1 MATVLYCLLG
11 TVYFI
16 MCLILFNQPKL
27 DWVKVKNAR
36 EFIGKNLFDFE
47 EFKPLI
53 DMVLSDRLK
62 ELEDYCK
69 RSKKDYPTK
78 LKQMCEINEYEI
90 GYYTMILP
98 SFMNRIDIQEQNQY
112 YKKWC
117 ELVGTLNC
125 A

>member
-1 MATVLYCLLG
+1 
-11 TVYFI
+11 

-27 DWVKVKNAR
+27 DWAKVKNTR
-36 EFIGKNLFDFE
+36 QLIGKNLFDFE

-53 DMVLSDRLK
+53 DMALSDRLY

-69 RSKKDYPTK
+69 RAKKDYPTK
-78 LKQMCEINEYEI
+78 LKQMCEINEHEVV
-90 GYYTMILP
+90 YYTMILP

-117 ELVGTLNC
+117 ELVGMLNEVRSN
-125 A
+125 